1 MTQLKTLKIEIISIK
16 RMSESLKENSIK
28 DSAVIKSEQFV
39 NQETDFENIGE
50 NMIKKIFFCSED
62 ISF

>member
-28 DSAVIKSEQFV
+28 DSAVIKSEQLV

>member
-28 DSAVIKSEQFV
+28 DSAVIKSEQLV
-39 NQETDFENIGE
+39 NRETDFENIGK
-50 NMIKKIFFCSED
+50 NMSKKIFFCSED